1 MKLIISLIM
10 MCFALI
16 GIAIGTVLAIPY
28 MIGYA
33 IGRGVVEVLRAA
45 NDLCIYFY
53 EEW

>member
-1 MKLIISLIM
+1 MKSTIGFIM
-10 MCFALI
+10 MCSALI

-33 IGRGVVEVLRAA
+33 ICCGVVEVLRAA
-45 NDLCIYFY
+45 NDRCIYFY

>member
-1 MKLIISLIM
+1 MKFIIGFIM

-28 MIGYA
+28 IIGYA
-33 IGRGVVEVLRAA
+33 ISRGVVEVLRAA
-45 NDLCIYFY
+45 NDHCIYFY